1 MGVVVRFWALE
12 RRIML
17 WEVWLDEGDP
27 VCRINTGE
35 EGGAKSLKNNRHT
48 NSNPDTGKLLL
59 LLRLGA
65 NLRLHQPSLGSKRWR
80 VHSPLD

>member
-35 EGGAKSLKNNRHT
+35 EGGAKSLKNNRH
-48 NSNPDTGKLLL
+48 K
-59 LLRLGA
+59 
-65 NLRLHQPSLGSKRWR
+65 Q
-80 VHSPLD
+80 